1 MSSEERKEAKDGDE
15 DSGSEGRATP
25 TGGGAEG
32 GDRGGAGESALF
44 SWPSGGAYDENRQ
57 LLGTEEESSDRQSSD
72 EEVRTYMMKLITMMR
87 LIIIM
92 RLIMITVL

>member
-1 MSSEERKEAKDGDE
+1 MKFLISGEE

-32 GDRGGAGESALF
+32 GDRAGAGESALF

-72 EEVRTYMMKLITMMR
+72 EEVRIGLIKR
-87 LIIIM
+87 L
-92 RLIMITVL
+92 

>member
-1 MSSEERKEAKDGDE
+1 MVIEICTFLISGDE

-25 TGGGAEG
+25 TGGGAEA

-44 SWPSGGAYDENRQ
+44 SWPSGGNYDENRQ

-72 EEVRTYMMKLITMMR
+72 EEEDESKNIW
-87 LIIIM
+87 
-92 RLIMITVL
+92 MITREQLSYYMTQFR